1 MSIQFRLLK
10 TGYRNATFNMAFDE
24 ILIKKIKTGK
34 SLPVLRFYGWK
45 PQAVSIGYFQSLKSE
60 IDEEKAKELAIDIVR
75 RQTGGGAVFHAD
87 EITYSIHIPLDLN
100 LVAVNI
106 LESYKKI
113 CGAIIKGLKNLKI
126 NAEFAPL
133 NDILVNGQ
141 KISGNAQTR
150 KQGIILQHG
159 TILKSVDVDKMFE
172 ILKVPNEKLKGKL
185 ISDVKQRV
193 TSISQHCANKYSFDD
208 VVEALTS
215 GFVSEFTNVD
225 FVDSF
230 LTDEEEQDVLNLAKE
245 KYSKNNWN
253 YMR

>member
-1 MSIQFRLLK
+1 
-10 TGYRNATFNMAFDE
+10 
-24 ILIKKIKTGK
+24 
-34 SLPVLRFYGWK
+34 
-45 PQAVSIGYFQSLKSE
+45 
-60 IDEEKAKELAIDIVR
+60 
-75 RQTGGGAVFHAD
+75 
-87 EITYSIHIPLDLN
+87 
-100 LVAVNI
+100 
-106 LESYKKI
+106 
-113 CGAIIKGLKNLKI
+113 LKI